1 MNSIFAT
8 EVLKTKFKDKS
19 DFFIYEEL
27 SKSGAH
33 EVRNQVTAVA
43 LKGMISL
50 PDASGTNIDVQ
61 ILIQPKLIGQ
71 NHLFLKPIQE
81 IKAGIDCYGLCFW
94 EQAYETI
101 DELLKPIKEKTLL
114 NVESVSIM
122 GKAGILEGGK
132 AIS

>member
-43 LKGMISL
+43 LKQNDLVARCIR
-50 PDASGTNIDVQ
+50 NHIDVQ

-81 IKAGIDCYGLCFW
+81 IKSRY
-94 EQAYETI
+94 
-101 DELLKPIKEKTLL
+101 
-114 NVESVSIM
+114 
-122 GKAGILEGGK
+122 
-132 AIS
+132 

>member
-43 LKGMISL
+43 ESRMISL
-50 PDASGTNIDVQ
+50 PDASGTNIDKFFDTAK
-61 ILIQPKLIGQ
+61 IDWAKSSFPKANTGD
-71 NHLFLKPIQE
+71 KSR
-81 IKAGIDCYGLCFW
+81 Y
-94 EQAYETI
+94 
-101 DELLKPIKEKTLL
+101 
-114 NVESVSIM
+114 
-122 GKAGILEGGK
+122 
-132 AIS
+132 